1 MALGSRLVSAPHS
14 SSLLRGLIH
23 FPAKNIALAG
33 VKSLTIFD
41 PQPVTIK
48 DLGTQ
53 VRPQSALKRAVL
65 TDFQFFL
72 RESDI
77 GKPRAEATVSRLAEL
92 NAYVPVRVLPSTP
105 GQEISPDLIKGFQVR
120 PPPSNVTG
128 HTRIT

>member
-1 MALGSRLVSAPHS
+1 MALESRLVSATHS
-14 SSLLRGLIH
+14 SSLLRRLSR

-53 VRPQSALKRAVL
+53 VRPQSVLKCSVL
-65 TDFQFFL
+65 TGFQFFL

-77 GKPRAEATVSRLAEL
+77 GKPRAEATLPRLAEL
-92 NAYVPVRVLPSTP
+92 NAYVPVRLLPSAP
-105 GQEISPDLIKGFQVR
+105 GQEISPDLIKGFQACS
-120 PPPSNVTG
+120 PLSNVTV
-128 HTRIT
+128 TRE